1 MNISKFTPVY
11 LIIPILIILGATA
24 FGLLKVEEIRSF
36 EQHPFVSVVNNNL
49 GVKPKLQKI
58 NLKIK
63 SFLASPT
70 PRNFK
75 QIYQTYEINRA
86 SILNDLASEQ
96 TQSIHAQF
104 GDSIKLNK
112 FIDSLKQLEKSFPED
127 QNNTKALNKLYRKVD
142 RLYGTWNVYSRRFIQ
157 NTQVYHNQYLKEL
170 NQSLQILL
178 AMLLVISIT
187 SGVASYMMYR
197 QYKLQKMLS
206 DTLSQQAEDLI
217 EARDLAEQG
226 TKEKSKFLANMS
238 HEIRTPLNGIIGLSH
253 LAYDKVQDSN
263 IKKYLANINRSG
275 DVLLG
280 LINNILDISKIEAG
294 KLITEMASM
303 SIWVLLDTIDSILYQ
318 MAKDKG
324 LYFNVNLSPDVPRF
338 IEGDITRLNQV
349 LINLCGNAIKFTEA
363 GGVDLNVSMHDKNQI
378 AFSVV
383 DTGVGITESAQAH
396 IFKEFSQED
405 DSTTRRFG
413 GTGLGLSISL
423 NLIKAMKGELQLTS
437 KKGEGSEFKFLL
449 PINEGVKE
457 NDFSIIENKQFYL
470 EIAKDLDRETII
482 RELKD
487 WRIHL
492 ADNESNQKQSI
503 YLYCGNEIWS
513 DEFLSSCSEDS
524 VLVVSCDPEMQALF
538 ESSIDRYIHFLSPP
552 CSAYK
557 LIELLEQLA
566 EEPVLSQE
574 VGSLILRD
582 KSILIV
588 EDTLINQVVS
598 EEFVQKLGG
607 KVSLA
612 ENGQQCIDRLE
623 SESFDLVLMD
633 IHMPVM
639 DGIEATKIIRNQS
652 QLTGMP
658 IIALTANVMKEDV
671 EHYLEIGMNG
681 YIPKPFEES
690 DFVDA
695 IRQAMGL

>member
-1 MNISKFTPVY
+1 MNVSKFTPVY

-24 FGLLKVEEIRSF
+24 FGLLKVQEIRSF
-36 EQHPFVSVVNNNL
+36 EQHPFISVVNNSL

-70 PRNFK
+70 ARNFK

-104 GDSIKLNK
+104 GDSEKLNK
-112 FIDSLKQLEKSFPED
+112 FIESLKQLEESFPD
-127 QNNTKALNKLYRKVD
+127 NQSDAKALNKLYRKAD

-157 NTQVYHNQYLKEL
+157 NTQVYHHQYLKEL

-197 QYKLQKMLS
+197 QYTLQKMLS

-217 EARDLAEQG
+217 EARDLAEEG

-263 IKKYLANINRSG
+263 IKAYLANINRSG

-303 SIWVLLDTIDSILYQ
+303 SIWELLDTIDSILYQ

-349 LINLCGNAIKFTEA
+349 LINLCGNAIKFTEN
-363 GGVDLNVSMHDKNQI
+363 GGVDLNVFMHNESQI

-383 DTGVGITESAQAH
+383 DTGVGISESAQAH

-449 PINEGVKE
+449 PINEGIKG
-457 NDFSIIENKQFYL
+457 NDLSIIENKQFYL
-470 EIAKDLDRETII
+470 EIANQRDSEII
-482 RELKD
+482 LQELNN
-487 WRIHL
+487 WGIHVE
-492 ADNESNQKQSI
+492 NNKTNQKQSI

-513 DEFLSSCSEDS
+513 DAFLSSFTEDS
-524 VLVVSCDPEMQALF
+524 VLVVSCDPEVQSLF
-538 ESSIDRYIHFLSPP
+538 EHTIDRYIHFLSPP
-552 CSAYK
+552 CSTYK

-566 EEPVLSQE
+566 EELVPSQK
-574 VGSLILRD
+574 VGSLLLKN
-582 KSILIV
+582 KSVLIV

-598 EEFVQKLGG
+598 EEFVKKLGG
-607 KVSLA
+607 KVTLS

-623 SESFDLVLMD
+623 TDSFDLVLMD

-639 DGIEATKIIRNQS
+639 DGIEATKIIRNQI
-652 QLTGMP
+652 QLKDMP

-671 EHYLEIGMNG
+671 EHYLQVGMNG